1 MKIKYLLLLPC
12 KKWLHCEFSGY
23 SLVNKI
29 KQNITNI
36 IFFWNGITIQFG
48 VWKKTQLA
56 WRGNEGKKIYLKHVL
71 TKVSIYT
78 ATKSF
83 SILLSM
89 IIVIINQK
97 EKEMKASSAQPEEI

>member
-1 MKIKYLLLLPC
+1 MKK
-12 KKWLHCEFSGY
+12 
-23 SLVNKI
+23 
-29 KQNITNI
+29 
-36 IFFWNGITIQFG
+36 
-48 VWKKTQLA
+48 
-56 WRGNEGKKIYLKHVL
+56 KKIYLKHVL

-97 EKEMKASSAQPEEI
+97 EKEMKASSAQRE